1 MNSVK
6 QDPFFLK
13 KKKLSFYSLNLIIK
27 DNAKYPKGIQEKCL
41 LNRIKVLYEMSRNF
55 VKEKRW

>member
-1 MNSVK
+1 M
-6 QDPFFLK
+6 
-13 KKKLSFYSLNLIIK
+13 SFYSLNLIIK